1 MNQNYNN
8 EQRRQLDFL
17 CEQVKHLEAVL
28 KSTPKED
35 KTYAQQMRIYLATV
49 KEIRALRST
58 VSSRSI
64 SWAPPEGFMRLTMLR
79 AAS

>member
-1 MNQNYNN
+1 MNQNYSN

-28 KSTPKED
+28 QTTPQDD

-58 VSSRSI
+58 VSSSEQ
-64 SWAPPEGFMRLTMLR
+64 ADALLAFVAKGDTV
-79 AAS
+79 

>member
-28 KSTPKED
+28 KSTPNGD
-35 KTYAQQMRIYLATV
+35 KAYAQQMRIYLATV
-49 KEIRALRST
+49 KEIRALRSM
-58 VSSRSI
+58 VNGSEQ
-64 SWAPPEGFMRLTMLR
+64 ADEPLAFV
-79 AAS
+79 AAGDAG

>member
-58 VSSRSI
+58 VSSSEQ
-64 SWAPPEGFMRLTMLR
+64 ADALLAFVAKGD
-79 AAS
+79 AV

>member
-28 KSTPKED
+28 QTTPQDD

-58 VSSRSI
+58 VSSSEQ
-64 SWAPPEGFMRLTMLR
+64 ADALLAFVAKGDTV
-79 AAS
+79 

>member
-1 MNQNYNN
+1 MNQNYSH

-28 KSTPKED
+28 QTTPQD
-35 KTYAQQMRIYLATV
+35 NKTYAQQMRIYLATV

-58 VSSRSI
+58 VSSSEQ
-64 SWAPPEGFMRLTMLR
+64 ADALLAFVAKGDTV
-79 AAS
+79 

>member
-28 KSTPKED
+28 KSTSKED

-58 VSSRSI
+58 VSSSEQ
-64 SWAPPEGFMRLTMLR
+64 ADALLAFVAKGD
-79 AAS
+79 AV